1 MESGRPRRGT
11 GVLGDSCAS
20 GAVDGAPL
28 RRLESRTGAR
38 RRLLHGVGSSL
49 GTTRAVSPV
58 TVADAPVKNVL
69 QPARNAAFP
78 LSALHNAHG
87 IVLLRWVLIVTTSY
101 LLLFSRPL
109 SEMSPTVAL
118 FVAAYL
124 GSNVLLTEWLPRL
137 RSAAVLEW
145 TVVAIDTVALTV
157 ALALTGS
164 GTGDLFVLYF
174 AVLFLSALSERIGL
188 VVGAALLITVANLY
202 TVVQYQGINAL
213 LAQGYMLRVPFLF
226 VVALFFGQLVHL
238 ARNREREVEAEHARE
253 LRLDLLS
260 GVSHDLKNPLGV
272 IESLAD
278 LLLDGSAGEL
288 NGQQAD
294 LTRRIRSSTRQVI
307 TLSQNLI
314 DAERIEAGRLVV
326 MPRRASLARVVDD
339 ALVVARSASA
349 IKGVAL
355 QAQVEP
361 ELPLLV
367 LDTVQ
372 MERVIANLLGNAIKF
387 TPAGGRVRLTAR
399 LARNAVTLSVADDG
413 PGIPPEELP
422 RLSEPHFRG
431 VRTRGIDG
439 AGLGLFIVRAV
450 VEAHGGTLR
459 IASVIGEGTS
469 VTVSLPIEP
478 PAEVTPE
485 IAPAPPLALVR
496 EA

>member
-1 MESGRPRRGT
+1 MP
-11 GVLGDSCAS
+11 DSPLKNAPQAS
-20 GAVDGAPL
+20 
-28 RRLESRTGAR
+28 
-38 RRLLHGVGSSL
+38 
-49 GTTRAVSPV
+49 
-58 TVADAPVKNVL
+58 
-69 QPARNAAFP
+69 RNAAFP
-78 LSALHNAHG
+78 LAALQQAHG
-87 IVLLRWVLIVTTSY
+87 IVLLRWVLIITTAY
-101 LLLFSRPL
+101 LVLFSRPL
-109 SEMSPTVAL
+109 SQVSPLVAL

-145 TVVAIDTVALTV
+145 TVVAIDTVALTL
-157 ALALTGS
+157 ALALTGG
-164 GTGDLFVLYF
+164 GTGGDLFVLYF

-202 TVVQYQGINAL
+202 TVVQYQGVGAL

-238 ARNREREVEAEHARE
+238 ARGREREAEAQQARE

-278 LLLDGSAGEL
+278 LLLDGSAGDL
-288 NGQQAD
+288 SPQQAD

-326 MPRRASLARVVDD
+326 MPRRASLAQVVDG

-355 QAQVEP
+355 QAAVEP
-361 ELPLLV
+361 DLPLLV

-387 TPAGGRVRLTAR
+387 TPAGGRVRLSAQR
-399 LARNAVTLSVADDG
+399 QRGGVLLAVSDDG

-422 RLSEPHFRG
+422 RLSERHFRG
-431 VRTRGIDG
+431 TRSRSIDG

-450 VEAHGGTLR
+450 VEAHGGSLR
-459 IASVIGEGTS
+459 IASAIGEGTAVS
-469 VTVSLPIEP
+469 VTLPIEP
-478 PAEVTPE
+478 PPE
-485 IAPAPPLALVR
+485 MAGGDALARPPLLLAG
-496 EA
+496 EHA

>member
-1 MESGRPRRGT
+1 M
-11 GVLGDSCAS
+11 
-20 GAVDGAPL
+20 
-28 RRLESRTGAR
+28 
-38 RRLLHGVGSSL
+38 
-49 GTTRAVSPV
+49 
-58 TVADAPVKNVL
+58 
-69 QPARNAAFP
+69 
-78 LSALHNAHG
+78 ALHHAHG
-87 IVLLRWVLIVTTSY
+87 ILLLRWVLIITTAY
-101 LLLFSRPL
+101 LVLFSRPL
-109 SEMSPTVAL
+109 SEVSPVVAL

-145 TVVAIDTVALTV
+145 TVVAVDTIALTV
-157 ALALTGS
+157 ALALTGG
-164 GTGDLFVLYF
+164 GTGGDLFVLYF

-202 TVVQYQGINAL
+202 TVVQYQGIAAL

-226 VVALFFGQLVHL
+226 VVALFFGQLVHV
-238 ARNREREVEAEHARE
+238 AREREREAEAQQARE

-278 LLLDGSAGEL
+278 LLLDGSAGDL
-288 NGQQAD
+288 NFQQAD
-294 LTRRIRSSTRQVI
+294 LTRRIRASTRQVI

-326 MPRRASLARVVDD
+326 MPRRASLSKVVDD

-355 QAQVEP
+355 QARVEP
-361 ELPLLV
+361 DLPLLV

-387 TPAGGRVRLTAR
+387 TPAGGRVRLDAHR
-399 LARNAVTLSVADDG
+399 QRGAVLLDVADDG

-422 RLSEPHFRG
+422 RLAEPHFRG
-431 VRTRGIDG
+431 ARSRGIDG

-450 VEAHGGTLR
+450 VEAHGGTVR
-459 IASVIGEGTS
+459 IASTVGEGTAI
-469 VTVSLPIEP
+469 TVVLPVEP
-478 PAEVTPE
+478 PAEMAGDGALT
-485 IAPAPPLALVR
+485 PAPPLLLAR
-496 EA
+496 GRA

>member
-1 MESGRPRRGT
+1 M
-11 GVLGDSCAS
+11 
-20 GAVDGAPL
+20 
-28 RRLESRTGAR
+28 
-38 RRLLHGVGSSL
+38 LH
-49 GTTRAVSPV
+49 
-58 TVADAPVKNVL
+58 
-69 QPARNAAFP
+69 
-78 LSALHNAHG
+78 HAHG
-87 IVLLRWVLIVTTSY
+87 ILLLRWVLIVTTAY
-101 LLLFSRPL
+101 LVLFSRPL
-109 SEMSPTVAL
+109 SEMSPWVAL

-137 RSAAVLEW
+137 RSAAALEW
-145 TVVAIDTVALTV
+145 TVVAVDTLALTL
-157 ALALTGS
+157 ALALTGAA
-164 GTGDLFVLYF
+164 GGDLFVLYF

-202 TVVQYQGINAL
+202 TVVEYQGIGAL

-238 ARNREREVEAEHARE
+238 ARNRERDAEAQQARA

-288 NGQQAD
+288 NPQQAD
-294 LTRRIRSSTRQVI
+294 LTRRIRASTRQVI

-326 MPRRASLARVVDD
+326 QPRSASLAAVVDD

-355 QAQVEP
+355 QTRVDAN
-361 ELPLLV
+361 LPLLA
-367 LDTVQ
+367 LDAVQ

-387 TPAGGRVRLTAR
+387 TPAGGRVRLGAR
-399 LARNAVTLSVADDG
+399 RQRGMVQLTVADDG
-413 PGIPPEELP
+413 PGIPPDELP
-422 RLSEPHFRG
+422 RLAEPHFRG
-431 VRTRGIDG
+431 VRSRGIDG

-450 VEAHGGTLR
+450 VEAHGG
-459 IASVIGEGTS
+459 SVRVESAVGEGTT
-469 VTVSLPIEP
+469 VTVALPID
-478 PAEVTPE
+478 PAPQVAGDA
-485 IAPAPPLALVR
+485 APAPRPLLLVNQR
-496 EA
+496 P

>member
-1 MESGRPRRGT
+1 MARDGPFGAGGDGRHVPCT
-11 GVLGDSCAS
+11 
-20 GAVDGAPL
+20 
-28 RRLESRTGAR
+28 
-38 RRLLHGVGSSL
+38 SL
-49 GTTRAVSPV
+49 VSVSP
-58 TVADAPVKNVL
+58 TDAKI
-69 QPARNAAFP
+69 ARKTPTNAAFP
-78 LSALHNAHG
+78 LGALHQAHG
-87 IVLLRWVLIVTTSY
+87 ILLLRWVLIVTTAY
-101 LLLFSRPL
+101 LVLFSRPL
-109 SEMSPTVAL
+109 SEVTPGVAL
-118 FVAAYL
+118 FVASYL

-157 ALALTGS
+157 ALALTGGGS
-164 GTGDLFVLYF
+164 GDLFVLYF
-174 AVLFLSALSERIGL
+174 AVLFLSALSERVGL

-202 TVVQYQGINAL
+202 TVVEYQGAAAL

-238 ARNREREVEAEHARE
+238 ARARERDAETQQARE

-288 NGQQAD
+288 NPQQAD
-294 LTRRIRSSTRQVI
+294 LTRRIRASTRQVI

-314 DAERIEAGRLVV
+314 DAERIDAGRLVV
-326 MPRRASLARVVDD
+326 IPRHATLARVVDD
-339 ALVVARSASA
+339 ALVVARCASA
-349 IKGVAL
+349 IKGVSL
-355 QAQVEP
+355 QAHVEP
-361 ELPLLV
+361 GLPTLL
-367 LDTVQ
+367 LDPVQ

-387 TPAGGRVRLTAR
+387 TPAGGGVRLDAHR
-399 LARNAVTLSVADDG
+399 QRDLVRVTVADDG

-431 VRTRGIDG
+431 VRSRGIDG

-459 IASVIGEGTS
+459 IRSAVGEGTA
-469 VTVSLPIEP
+469 VTVELPVGATVE
-478 PAEVTPE
+478 A
-485 IAPAPPLALVR
+485 APAAAAAAPLALAVGER
-496 EA
+496 

>member
-1 MESGRPRRGT
+1 M
-11 GVLGDSCAS
+11 
-20 GAVDGAPL
+20 
-28 RRLESRTGAR
+28 
-38 RRLLHGVGSSL
+38 H
-49 GTTRAVSPV
+49 
-58 TVADAPVKNVL
+58 
-69 QPARNAAFP
+69 Q
-78 LSALHNAHG
+78 AHG
-87 IVLLRWVLIVTTSY
+87 IVLLRWVLIITTSY
-101 LLLFSRPL
+101 LVLFSRPL
-109 SEMSPTVAL
+109 SEVSPAVAL

-145 TVVAIDTVALTV
+145 TVVAIDTIALTF
-157 ALALTGS
+157 ALALTGRGS
-164 GTGDLFVLYF
+164 GDLFVLYF

-238 ARNREREVEAEHARE
+238 ARDRERNAEAQHARE

-278 LLLDGSAGEL
+278 LLLDGSAGDL
-288 NGQQAD
+288 NSQQAD
-294 LTRRIRSSTRQVI
+294 LTRRIRASTRQVI

-314 DAERIEAGRLVV
+314 DAERIEAGRLMV
-326 MPRRASLARVVDD
+326 MPRRASLSKVVDD

-355 QAQVEP
+355 QYQVEP
-361 ELPLLV
+361 DLPLLV

-387 TPAGGRVRLTAR
+387 TPAGGRVRLNAR
-399 LARNAVTLSVADDG
+399 RQRHTVLLSVADDG

-422 RLSEPHFRG
+422 RLSERHFRG
-431 VRTRGIDG
+431 TRTRGIDG

-450 VEAHGGTLR
+450 VEAHGGTMR
-459 IASVIGEGTS
+459 IDSSVGEGTA
-469 VTVSLPIEP
+469 VTVSLPVEP
-478 PAEVTPE
+478 PPDVAMES
-485 IAPAPPLALVR
+485 APKSPPLVLAG
-496 EA
+496 EGA

>member
-1 MESGRPRRGT
+1 MPDFDT
-11 GVLGDSCAS
+11 KN
-20 GAVDGAPL
+20 
-28 RRLESRTGAR
+28 
-38 RRLLHGVGSSL
+38 
-49 GTTRAVSPV
+49 TRQ
-58 TVADAPVKNVL
+58 D
-69 QPARNAAFP
+69 ARNAAFP
-78 LSALHNAHG
+78 LAALHQAHG

-101 LLLFSRPL
+101 LVLFSRPL
-109 SEMSPTVAL
+109 SEVSPTVGM
-118 FVAAYL
+118 FVAGYL

-157 ALALTGS
+157 ALALTG
-164 GTGDLFVLYF
+164 GGHGDLFVLYF

-202 TVVQYQGINAL
+202 TVVQYQGAGAL

-226 VVALFFGQLVHL
+226 VVALFFGQLVHQ
-238 ARNREREVEAEHARE
+238 ARDRERQAEATQARE

-288 NGQQAD
+288 NPQQSD
-294 LTRRIRSSTRQVI
+294 LTRRIRASTRQVI

-326 MPRRASLARVVDD
+326 MPRRATLARVIDD

-361 ELPLLV
+361 GLPLLV

-387 TPAGGRVRLTAR
+387 TPAGGGVRLHAR
-399 LARNAVTLSVADDG
+399 RHRDAVLLTVADDG

-431 VRTRGIDG
+431 TRSRGIDG

-459 IASVIGEGTS
+459 IASAIGEGTA
-469 VTVSLPIEP
+469 VTVSLPIESTVE
-478 PAEVTPE
+478 AMPE
-485 IAPAPPLALVR
+485 PGGNRPLALAGGRV
-496 EA
+496 